1 MLFSGALKQYIMVVS
16 DAISPQ
22 GAGVKMSKVK
32 TRRYSFSA
40 IAVLMPCI
48 SICLGISTSIGF
60 STVNSTCISTCV
72 GVGIGISIGTCVLG
86 GCARK
91 TETGEQKSGQAA
103 TGSEGAT
110 ETETKSEF
118 KATQAQAPTPTL
130 TSSLEK
136 YSLQFF
142 GDETPKYFTVT
153 RDGGA
158 ATTCDIE
165 EAWDENSNIKL
176 AKLAGAGDVFV
187 IVQSEQDNN
196 HYVYRFFNCAGD
208 LKEEVT
214 IDNGYLPLEFV
225 TPEEGGDKV
234 IKAYDWWDKD
244 AGARALAPEVFLVWN
259 GGKLQFDQKRMRALK
274 PSREEIESAVQ
285 SFKVDALAKDGRWPS
300 VEFEDYLLGLIYSGN
315 QAEAKRFLGR
325 CWPRSRP
332 GKEKFWSV
340 LLGRVKDSRYYSEVQ
355 RINRA

>member
-1 MLFSGALKQYIMVVS
+1 MVFFQDGSSKLLNAKSSKITFSVVELVALCI
-16 DAISPQ
+16 AIS
-22 GAGVKMSKVK
+22 V
-32 TRRYSFSA
+32 A
-40 IAVLMPCI
+40 ICSV
-48 SICLGISTSIGF
+48 
-60 STVNSTCISTCV
+60 
-72 GVGIGISIGTCVLG
+72 G

-91 TETGEQKSGQAA
+91 TDTVEEKSGQAA
-103 TGSEGAT
+103 AGKE
-110 ETETKSEF
+110 EETKAKS
-118 KATQAQAPTPTL
+118 APAPTPTL
-130 TSSLEK
+130 TSTLEK
-136 YSLQFF
+136 YSLQFY
-142 GDETPKYFTVT
+142 GYETPKYFTVT
-153 RDGGA
+153 RDGGV

-196 HYVYRFFNCAGD
+196 HYVYRFFNCVSD
-208 LKEEVT
+208 LKEEMV

-225 TPEEGGDKV
+225 ADEDGGDQV

-244 AGARALAPEVFLVWN
+244 TGARALAPEVFLVWN
-259 GGKLQFDQKRMRALK
+259 GSKFVFDQKRMRALK
-274 PSREEIESAVQ
+274 PSPDEIKSAEQ
-285 SFKVDALAKDGRWPS
+285 SFKEDALAKDGRWPS

-315 QAEAKRFLGR
+315 RAEAKRVLGS

-332 GKEKFWSV
+332 GKEKFWSG

>member
-1 MLFSGALKQYIMVVS
+1 MFFSEALKQYIMGVFDV
-16 DAISPQ
+16 ISPQ
-22 GAGVKMSKVK
+22 GVGGKMSKVK
-32 TRRYSFSA
+32 SRRYSFSA
-40 IAVLMPCI
+40 IAVLVPCI
-48 SICLGISTSIGF
+48 SICLGISNSIGI
-60 STVNSTCISTCV
+60 STSISTCV

-91 TETGEQKSGQAA
+91 TDKVEQNSGQAA
-103 TGSEGAT
+103 TDGEGAT
-110 ETETKSEF
+110 ETKSES
-118 KATQAQAPTPTL
+118 KPTSTPTPTL

-285 SFKVDALAKDGRWPS
+285 SFKEDALAKDGRWPS

-332 GKEKFWSV
+332 GKEKFWSE

>member
-1 MLFSGALKQYIMVVS
+1 MLFSEALKQYIMGVS

-22 GAGVKMSKVK
+22 GVGRKMSKVK
-32 TRRYSFSA
+32 SRRYSFSA
-40 IAVLMPCI
+40 IDVLVPGI
-48 SICLGISTSIGF
+48 SICLGISNSIGT
-60 STVNSTCISTCV
+60 SPSISTCV

-91 TETGEQKSGQAA
+91 TDKVEQNSGQAA
-103 TGSEGAT
+103 TGSEGK
-110 ETETKSEF
+110 TETKSESN
-118 KATQAQAPTPTL
+118 ATPTPTPTL

-225 TPEEGGDKV
+225 TPEEGGDQV

-285 SFKVDALAKDGRWPS
+285 SFKEDALAKDGRWPS

-332 GKEKFWSV
+332 GKEKFWSG

>member
-1 MLFSGALKQYIMVVS
+1 M
-16 DAISPQ
+16 
-22 GAGVKMSKVK
+22 
-32 TRRYSFSA
+32 
-40 IAVLMPCI
+40 
-48 SICLGISTSIGF
+48 
-60 STVNSTCISTCV
+60 
-72 GVGIGISIGTCVLG
+72 LG

-91 TETGEQKSGQAA
+91 TETVEQKSGQAA

-110 ETETKSEF
+110 ETKSES
-118 KATQAQAPTPTL
+118 KATPTPTL

-158 ATTCDIE
+158 TTTCDIE

-274 PSREEIESAVQ
+274 PSRDEIESAVQ
-285 SFKVDALAKDGRWPS
+285 SFKEDALARDGRWPS

-332 GKEKFWSV
+332 GKEKFWSG
-340 LLGRVKDSRYYSEVQ
+340 LLGRVKNSRYYSEVQ